1 MTAVLQ
7 MLLSVPEQLPLLAV
21 EAAAG
26 VGLPQQFGQV
36 LQWVV
41 IGAAAVQ
48 LSPGLRQP
56 IAVRKEGT
64 LVDAMA
70 RA

>member
-48 LSPGLRQP
+48 LSPGL
-56 IAVRKEGT
+56 
-64 LVDAMA
+64 
-70 RA
+70 